1 MGGEGETMAMDA
13 AIDGA
18 DSLERV
24 SEAEA
29 AQPWPSSPMAWYAV
43 VVLALMVMLGF
54 MESQILNYLIKPIK
68 RDFGLS
74 DLEMSVL
81 MGIAPTILYA
91 ALGFPLA
98 RLIDRLQRKAVL
110 GAALGIAGIMTTLAG
125 FTQNFWQFA
134 VCRVMSDGYR
144 AVSNPGA
151 YSIMS
156 DYFPRQKLPRAIAG
170 LTFGLVM
177 GRALAPVYA
186 GTVVGL
192 ATAWGSWHLGGLL
205 IRDWQTV
212 YLMSGT
218 LGFTACMLILTVR
231 EPPRRG
237 LMRQVGSS
245 GRSAHKALPMS
256 AVFTYIWANKRLFL
270 PQFISL
276 AFFSV
281 ESFGLESWRME
292 FLRRTYGWEPQ
303 VAGPVLGT
311 AMLFAQASGL
321 IFGTR
326 FAEWMGTRTDDAN
339 LRSAAILYTIL
350 PVFAVAS
357 PLMPTPYLSIACS
370 AITGMLGVACAAPQN
385 AALQSI
391 TPNEMRGQMTA
402 LYYFVIQAIGMGI
415 GPTVMA
421 FVTDVIIGD
430 ENQIRYAMAGSAAVV
445 TPLAAIAM
453 WFAVRPYGRA
463 IAEVKAR
470 EAI

>member
-1 MGGEGETMAMDA
+1 MATGV
-13 AIDGA
+13 AIDDANPAAPAALGDQA
-18 DSLERV
+18 DT
-24 SEAEA
+24 
-29 AQPWPSSPMAWYAV
+29 QPWPSSGLAWYAV
-43 VVLALMVMLGF
+43 VALALMVMLGF

-74 DLEMSVL
+74 DLKMSVL

-91 ALGFPLA
+91 ILGFPLA
-98 RLIDRLQRKAVL
+98 RLIDRLRRKAVL

-134 VCRVMSDGYR
+134 ACRVMSDGYR

-151 YSIMS
+151 YSIMA
-156 DYFPRQKLPRAIAG
+156 DYFPRLKLPRAIAV

-186 GTVVGL
+186 GAVVGL

-212 YLMSGT
+212 YLMSGS
-218 LGFTACMLILTVR
+218 LGFTACLLMLTIK

-237 LMRQVGSS
+237 LMRQTGAQGAAARPAGNS
-245 GRSAHKALPMS
+245 LPLS
-256 AVFTYIWANKRLFL
+256 AVFVYIWQNKRLFL

-311 AMLFAQASGL
+311 AALCAQAFGL
-321 IFGTR
+321 IVGTR
-326 FAEWMGTRTDDAN
+326 FAEWLAVRRDDAN
-339 LRSAAILYTIL
+339 LRTAAILYTIL

-370 AITGMLGVACAAPQN
+370 AMTGLLGVACAAPQN

-402 LYYFVIQAIGMGI
+402 LYYFTIQAIGMGI

-430 ENQIRYAMAGSAAVV
+430 ESKIRFAMAGSALAV
-445 TPLAAIAM
+445 TPMAAIAM

-463 IAEVKAR
+463 IAAIKAG
-470 EAI
+470 EQG

>member
-1 MGGEGETMAMDA
+1 MATDVAINQADDGSPGTANDA
-13 AIDGA
+13 Y
-18 DSLERV
+18 
-24 SEAEA
+24 A
-29 AQPWPSSPMAWYAV
+29 AQPWPSSGLAWYAV
-43 VVLALMVMLGF
+43 VALALMVMLGF
-54 MESQILNYLIKPIK
+54 TESQILNYLIKPIK

-98 RLIDRLQRKAVL
+98 RLIDRLRRKAVL
-110 GAALGIAGIMTTLAG
+110 GAALGVAGLMTTLAG

-134 VCRVMSDGYR
+134 ACRVLSDGYR

-186 GTVVGL
+186 GAIVGL

-212 YLMSGT
+212 YLISGS
-218 LGFTACMLILTVR
+218 LGFTACLLMLSIK

-237 LMRQVGSS
+237 LMRQAG
-245 GRSAHKALPMS
+245 AKALPLS

-270 PQFISL
+270 PQFVSL

-303 VAGPVLGT
+303 VAGPILGT
-311 AMLFAQASGL
+311 AMLCAQAFGL

-326 FAEWMGTRTDDAN
+326 FAEWLGTRTDDAN

-350 PVFAVAS
+350 PITAVAS
-357 PLMPTPYLSIACS
+357 PLMPNPYLSIACS
-370 AITGMLGVACAAPQN
+370 ALTGMLGVACAAPQN

-430 ENQIRYAMAGSAAVV
+430 EMKIRYAMAGSAAVV
-445 TPLAAIAM
+445 TPMAAIAM

-463 IAEVKAR
+463 IAEIKAR
-470 EAI
+470 EAA